1 MQFISNVF
9 VGDMTLEKEREDF
22 ILIDYS
28 DFSKA
33 RKGYSV
39 AVKNAEE
46 LVSIAI
52 VFLKIKL
59 AVHLS
64 S

>member
-1 MQFISNVF
+1 MQFVSNVF
-9 VGDMTLEKEREDF
+9 VGDMTLQKERQDF
-22 ILIDYS
+22 IVIDYS

-33 RKGYSV
+33 QKSYSV
-39 AVKNAEE
+39 AVKNVVE

-64 S
+64 